1 MNRNRNLMLLKLQ
14 RYGQKLSRNWKP
26 KLITLGLAII
36 VWCLVS
42 YSNSDNSD
50 EWDEHDTRIVI
61 PE

>member
-1 MNRNRNLMLLKLQ
+1 MLRKVQ
-14 RYGQKLSRNWKP
+14 RLVGKLSRNWKP

-50 EWDEHDTRIVI
+50 EWDAHDTRIVV

>member
-1 MNRNRNLMLLKLQ
+1 MLLKLQ